1 MEDNTKVL
9 GETTKCM
16 EKEYLFG
23 QMAENTKVNIL
34 TIRRKVTVNSVGQ
47 TDGATKE
54 AGKTEN
60 KTAEA
65 PIETVKV

>member
-9 GETTKCM
+9 GETTKCT

-23 QMAENTKVNIL
+23 QMVENTKVNIL
-34 TIRRKVTVNSVGQ
+34 MTKRKVTANSVGQ

-60 KTAEA
+60 KMAEA
-65 PIETVKV
+65 PTVTVKV

>member
-1 MEDNTKVL
+1 MEENTKVL

-23 QMAENTKVNIL
+23 QMAENMKVNIL
-34 TIRRKVTVNSVGQ
+34 MTKRKVTANSVGQ

-60 KTAEA
+60 RTVEE
-65 PIETVKV
+65 PIVTVKA